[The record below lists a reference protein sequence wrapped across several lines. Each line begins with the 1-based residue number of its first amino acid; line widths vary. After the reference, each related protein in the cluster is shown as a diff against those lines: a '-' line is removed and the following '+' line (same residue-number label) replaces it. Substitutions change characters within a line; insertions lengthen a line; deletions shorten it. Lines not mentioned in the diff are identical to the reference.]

1 MSGPH
6 YISASNREVTGRSVA
21 VYLSP
26 GDVAAY
32 RAAMLGAGDVLG
44 GLLSCEFPNAD
55 LVSDALY
62 AVTKVVGVYG
72 LEGKW
77 VTSRAS
83 GDRSEFLW
91 TSRSE
96 RYALFLSLFAG
107 GSMYFVF
114 LTVGVLVRLLCRR

>member
-6 YISASNREVTGRSVA
+6 YISASNREVTGRSDA
-21 VYLSP
+21 VCLSP

-32 RAAMLGAGDVLG
+32 RAAMLGAGNVLG
-44 GLLSCEFPNAD
+44 GLLSCDFPDAD
-55 LVSDALY
+55 PVSDALY

-83 GDRSEFLW
+83 GDRSDFLA
-91 TSRSE
+91 TSEVRE
-96 RYALFLSLFAG
+96 
-107 GSMYFVF
+107 
-114 LTVGVLVRLLCRR
+114 VRLIVILVCCG

>member
-83 GDRSEFLW
+83 GDRSEFLS
-91 TSRSE
+91 TSEVRE
-96 RYALFLSLFAG
+96 VRAIVI
-107 GSMYFVF
+107 FVCCGQHVF
-114 LTVGVLVRLLCRR
+114 RVSHSRCSF